1 MFIKT
6 LTIVLS
12 DKVQEYLV
20 PSVRQASYAIVK
32 PKRLQAL
39 FEELAKF
46 GASAK
51 DPIERDK
58 GERRRKVAEAVG
70 RLFPGES
77 RH

>member
-58 GERRRKVAEAVG
+58 GERRCKVAEAVG
-70 RLFPGES
+70 HLFLEES